1 MERGLLWLPLLILFI
16 WLAWAGWNE
25 FQKVESY
32 RAWSEDFRSSK
43 FDIYS
48 VLGLEEAALVI
59 GKPSRKGPVDLKRV
73 AFAQIQAVALR
84 LDGKAMAWEEAEA
97 IANPTEG
104 NASDRN
110 PSSKRKGGSLPKAIA
125 IELDLGG
132 DKLQIPFTQLDLALD
147 WTKRLKQELMAEK
160 E

>member
-1 MERGLLWLPLLILFI
+1 MERGLLWLPLLVLFI
-16 WLAWAGWNE
+16 GLAWAGWNE

-32 RAWSEDFRSSK
+32 RAWSEGFRSSK

-48 VLGLEEAALVI
+48 VLGLGEDSLVV

-73 AFAQIQAVALR
+73 SFGQVQAVDLR
-84 LDGKAMAWEEAEA
+84 LDDAMVTLEEAGA
-97 IANPTEG
+97 IVEPL
-104 NASDRN
+104 D
-110 PSSKRKGGSLPKAIA
+110 KRKEGPQPKAIA

-147 WTKRLKQELMAEK
+147 WTKRLKQELIQGDD
-160 E
+160 

>member
-1 MERGLLWLPLLILFI
+1 MERGLLWLPLLVLFI
-16 WLAWAGWNE
+16 GLAWAGWNE

-32 RAWSEDFRSSK
+32 RAWSEGFRASK

-48 VLGLEEAALVI
+48 VLGLGEDSLVV

-73 AFAQIQAVALR
+73 SFSQVQAVELR
-84 LDGKAMAWEEAEA
+84 LDDAAVPFEEAA
-97 IANPTEG
+97 ALVDPTEQI
-104 NASDRN
+104 
-110 PSSKRKGGSLPKAIA
+110 KEGSQPKAIA

-147 WTKRLKQELMAEK
+147 WTRRLKQELTQGDD
-160 E
+160 